1 MNIRK
6 IGLRAAVVFVALLV
20 VGVLYFRYGA
30 RPDPLPPE
38 SESAALLER
47 GSHPMGVQELTLV
60 DSSRTTRAHGDYPG
74 AEARTLETTIWYPED
89 LLPRPGRDEDDEL
102 PLVIYSHGFMSNRSG
117 GRYLAEHLASL
128 GYIVASMDYP
138 LTQGAAPDG
147 PLIDDVANQPE
158 DVSFLLDRFFEW
170 HDEAGHLFED
180 SVDDDRVGVFGLSLG
195 GLTSTLA
202 AFHPRVG
209 DRRIEA
215 AVSIAGP
222 TFMLA
227 PRFFEHRD
235 PAFMMVATDTD
246 AIVDFD
252 ANAGLIT
259 EKAPGTILV
268 RIENGSHVGFA
279 DLSGLLRFLDNPD
292 GLGCRAIVQNVDEE
306 GRWWTDIG
314 TPEEGVVD
322 PPGDS
327 PLCEADPLPRVMNP
341 LHQQRLTVLAVTAF
355 FQSRFAD
362 DRWDRRGY
370 NDYLTRTFPREF
382 PEISVERGAPA
393 SWVR

>member
-6 IGLRAAVVFVALLV
+6 IGLRLGLVALALLV

-30 RPDPLPPE
+30 RPDPLPPD
-38 SESAALLER
+38 SESAALLEP
-47 GSHPMGVQELTLV
+47 GSHTVGVRELTLV
-60 DSSRTTRAHGDYPG
+60 DSSRATQAYGDYPG
-74 AEARTLETTIWYPED
+74 SEVRTLETTIWYPDD

-117 GRYLAEHLASL
+117 GTYLAEHLAGL
-128 GYIVASMDYP
+128 GYIVAAMDYP

-147 PLIDDVANQPE
+147 PLIDDVANQPQ

-170 HDEAGHLFED
+170 HDESGHLFED

-202 AFHPRVG
+202 AFHPRLG
-209 DRRIEA
+209 DRRIEV

-227 PRFFEHRD
+227 PRFFEQRD

-252 ANAGLIT
+252 ANAALVT

-268 RIENGSHVGFA
+268 RIEDGSHVGFA
-279 DLSGLLRFLDNPD
+279 DLSGILRFLDNPD
-292 GLGCRAIVQNVDEE
+292 ALGCRAIVQNVEE
-306 GRWWTDIG
+306 ERSWWTDIG
-314 TPEEGVVD
+314 SPEEGVLAE
-322 PPGDS
+322 PRES

-355 FQSRFAD
+355 FQSEFAD
-362 DRWDRRGY
+362 DRWDRRRY
-370 NDYLTRTFPREF
+370 RDYLTRTFPREI
-382 PEISVERGAPA
+382 PEVSVELGAPA
-393 SWVR
+393 YWVQ